1 MKKKKN
7 KYKSNLNLMK
17 SKENVHAMVYINY
30 KKNLIFHSNIML

>member
-17 SKENVHAMVYINY
+17 SKENVHAVVYINY
-30 KKNLIFHSNIML
+30 